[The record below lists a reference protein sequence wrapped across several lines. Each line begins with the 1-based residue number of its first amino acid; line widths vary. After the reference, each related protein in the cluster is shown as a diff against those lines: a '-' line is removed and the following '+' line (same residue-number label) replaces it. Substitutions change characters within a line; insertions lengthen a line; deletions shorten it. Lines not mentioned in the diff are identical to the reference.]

1 MLTARRISTPYM
13 SIVMCALSAWIGCEP
28 TAIPAVMGRNLYHG
42 NVAMVDQAI
51 VTTLAAYAVVVS
63 FVYCYR
69 SGRSHT
75 PADPNNSYLANLL
88 LMMGLPRAGE
98 IFIEEISSLRADH
111 ALTNSTSALLHTASS
126 LADPISY
133 VIRAITSSFGP
144 LHFGATES
152 AYRQIQR
159 IGTPD
164 KVSEAITQHMAGKQ
178 RIIGIGHKVYKTRD
192 PRCEPVKDILRRLK
206 EKGFEDSLVTV
217 AEEIKRQV
225 AADTFFSKRRL
236 CVNVDLDWLFIY
248 TAL

>member
-13 SIVMCALSAWIGCEP
+13 FMIMCALSAWVVCEL
-28 TAIPAVMGRNLYHG
+28 TAISAVMGRNLYHE

-51 VTTLAAYAVVVS
+51 VTILAAYAVIIS
-63 FVYCYR
+63 FVYCHR
-69 SGRSHT
+69 SDRSHT

-98 IFIEEISSLRADH
+98 RFIEEISSLRGDH
-111 ALTNSTSALLHTASS
+111 ALTSSTSALLHTASS
-126 LADPISY
+126 LADPISCF
-133 VIRAITSSFGP
+133 ISAIASSFGP
-144 LHFGATES
+144 LHFDAAES
-152 AYRQIQR
+152 AYRQMQR
-159 IGTPD
+159 IGTLD
-164 KVSEAITQHMAGKQ
+164 KVSEAIAQHIAGKQ
-178 RIIGIGHKVYKTRD
+178 RIMGIGHGVYKTRD

-206 EKGFEDSLVTV
+206 EKGFEDSLVAV

-236 CVNVDLDWLFIY
+236 CVNVDLYWLFIY